1 MYATIFIGREDR
13 LGPPNLESN
22 VGAALRCDTKMWI
35 IAALS
40 RSHKDLLNGKNMT
53 SLDPQL
59 YQYDKIVSLTGYAS
73 LQDHAPREHDDTRTN
88 PMVGMIAALR
98 R

>member
-1 MYATIFIGREDR
+1 
-13 LGPPNLESN
+13 
-22 VGAALRCDTKMWI
+22 
-35 IAALS
+35 
-40 RSHKDLLNGKNMT
+40 MT

-88 PMVGMIAALR
+88 PMARMIAALR